1 MSKEIGFY
9 CRKDGSKEEKT
20 AARESMKAFAEK
32 VLPPERIK
40 RTKGL
45 MWIDDEGM
53 VLLEAA
59 LKRPDEPREIE
70 ANVITVIILEGAK
83 NPRFEFA
90 WTEAR
95 EKIGVLIPSGR
106 KGRLV
111 GRKVQVEVIT
121 SNDGEKSYRL
131 LCPSFQKL
139 SN

>member
-9 CRKDGSKEEKT
+9 SRMHGKTGDKT
-20 AARESMKAFAEK
+20 ADREAMKAFAEK
-32 VLPPERIK
+32 VLAPERIK

-53 VLLEAA
+53 VQLEAA

-70 ANVITVIILEGAK
+70 PNVVTALIIAGAK
-83 NPRFEFA
+83 NPRFEFG

-95 EKIGVLIPSGR
+95 EKIGIMIPSGR
-106 KGRLV
+106 KGKLV

-121 SNDGEKSYRL
+121 ANDGEKSYRL